1 MGANWTFKTKQRLL
15 KALGYLNAI
24 DRSPETDERIQ
35 LHADKLYHQMMEQE
49 KAIAEAQKEGK
60 PAPKFEPVIP
70 KQVTDTATEAAL
82 MSESAK
88 KRVAEKLEG
97 MSEQERAAEQAA
109 VDAEMKAKAEMVGKI
124 QGLWKEQE
132 AERKARI
139 EKGEASMWDRMAS
152 AFGSAKGSSNDKNN

>member
-1 MGANWTFKTKQRLL
+1 
-15 KALGYLNAI
+15 
-24 DRSPETDERIQ
+24 
-35 LHADKLYHQMMEQE
+35 MEQE

-60 PAPKFEPVIP
+60 PIPKFEPVIP

-82 MSESAK
+82 MSDSAK

-109 VDAEMKAKAEMVGKI
+109 VDAEMRAKAEMVGKI

-139 EKGEASMWDRMAS
+139 EKGEASIWDRMAS
-152 AFGSAKGSSNDKNN
+152 AFGSAKSSGSSNDKNH